1 MGYYENPPIINPG
14 RGSEMISAG
23 IMNAANSIAEGLI
36 KRGENKRQE
45 EKERKLTIQKLQ
57 DRKNETDLLYNEKLS
72 KWSVKQDKVKTDV
85 DKKIYDITQ
94 QKITLA
100 ADSKIL
106 LLNETDKDKRQE
118 YLSNITNADLFLET
132 SSKFA
137 KSAAGQV
144 ATWRLDTKA
153 IKVGKPG
160 GHVVNG
166 STDEEILDNTAA
178 VEILG
183 GMDSRYTNTNIDVA
197 EDKDGGLL
205 LSISGKHDNGRDFKV
220 EINSKSFDMSEEE
233 GDGGLLIP
241 VESLDTFYTKTKESV
256 MNKKGEIFPGY
267 LNPTMETY
275 DLKSKGSSGGIGA
288 DQYQRIESQRIEAGA
303 IKAQI
308 KKESD
313 ITATGVLSA
322 DSPTRLRAL
331 IDYTLE
337 KGVGWYDEN
346 FKKINNVEDQ
356 KKMLSD
362 LLTEKA
368 FEGMTRDLEKTVEG
382 GVDVWW
388 NPSDKVQIKDKVTAA
403 ELKKQ
408 NEPDGAKDP
417 DKEPKTNY
425 KTEYYDDIILGNNTY
440 VKKEGESEG
449 QVDYKN
455 RQSLATNL
463 NKLSGEVDGFITR
476 EDLFK
481 LYADSPYVSGKFDTG
496 LTMQEAFTK
505 GKIKE
510 NLKTSFER
518 DYGSGKIYF
527 KKGEGVYKPVTSYDL
542 KTATGRVK
550 LALDYTSNAGERT
563 ILQEKLKEA
572 KLMDWVQKNPKN
584 SNETQEQYA
593 VRARK
598 NN

>member
-1 MGYYENPPIINPG
+1 MGYYENPPIVNPG

-220 EINSKSFDMSEEE
+220 DINSKSFDMSEEE

-403 ELKKQ
+403 ELRKQ
-408 NEPDGAKDP
+408 NEPNGAEDS

-425 KTEYYDDIILGNNTY
+425 KTEYYDDIILGNNKY

-455 RQSLATNL
+455 RKSLATNL
-463 NKLSGEVDGFITR
+463 NKLSGEVDGFIAR

-481 LYADSPYVSGKFDTG
+481 LYADSPYVYGKSDTG
-496 LTMQEAFTK
+496 LTMQEAFDK

-518 DYGSGKIYF
+518 DYGGGKIYF
-527 KKGEGVYKPVTSYDL
+527 KKGEGVYKPVKSYDL

-550 LALDYTSNAGERT
+550 LALDYTSSAGERT

-572 KLMDWVQKNPKN
+572 KLMDWVQKNPKK

-593 VRARK
+593 ARARK

>member
-23 IMNAANSIAEGLI
+23 IMSAANSIAESLI

-118 YLSNITNADLFLET
+118 YLKNITDADLFLET

-166 STDEEILDNTAA
+166 SNDEEILDNTAA

-183 GMDSRYTNTNIDVA
+183 GMDSRYTNTNIDVS
-197 EDKDGGLL
+197 EDADGGLL
-205 LSISGKHDNGRDFKV
+205 LSVSGKHDDGRDFNVK
-220 EINSKSFDMSEEE
+220 INSKSFDMSEEE

-275 DLKSKGSSGGIGA
+275 DLKSKGSSGGIGD

-346 FKKINNVEDQ
+346 FKKISNTEDQ

-362 LLTEKA
+362 MLTEKA

-388 NPSDKVQIKDKVTAA
+388 NPSDKVQIKDKVSAA
-403 ELKKQ
+403 ELRQQ
-408 NEPDGAKDP
+408 NKPDGSGEP
-417 DKEPKTNY
+417 GKEPKTNY
-425 KTEYYDDIILGNNTY
+425 KTEYYDDIILGNNKY
-440 VKKEGESEG
+440 SKKEGESEG

-455 RQSLATNL
+455 RKSLADNL
-463 NKLSGEVDGFITR
+463 NKLSGETDSFISR
-476 EDLFK
+476 EDLFAM
-481 LYADSPYVSGKFDTG
+481 YANEPYVSGKFETG
-496 LTMQEAFTK
+496 LTMQEAFDQ
-505 GKIKE
+505 GKIKD

-518 DYGSGKIYF
+518 DYGGGKMYF
-527 KKGEGVYKPVTSYDL
+527 KKGEGSYKPVKSYDL

-572 KLMDWVQKNPKN
+572 KLMDWVQKNPKK

-593 VRARK
+593 VRAGK

>member
-23 IMNAANSIAEGLI
+23 IMSAANSIAESLI

-118 YLSNITNADLFLET
+118 YLKNITDADLFLET

-166 STDEEILDNTAA
+166 SNDEEILDNTAA

-183 GMDSRYTNTNIDVA
+183 GMDSRYTNTNIDVS
-197 EDKDGGLL
+197 EDADGGLL
-205 LSISGKHDNGRDFKV
+205 LSVSGKHDDGRDFNVK
-220 EINSKSFDMSEEE
+220 INSKSFDMSEEE

-275 DLKSKGSSGGIGA
+275 DLKSKGSSGGIGD

-346 FKKINNVEDQ
+346 FKKISNTEDQ

-362 LLTEKA
+362 MLTEKA

-388 NPSDKVQIKDKVTAA
+388 NPSDKVQIKDKVSAA
-403 ELKKQ
+403 ELRQQ
-408 NEPDGAKDP
+408 NKPDGSGEP
-417 DKEPKTNY
+417 GKEPKTNY
-425 KTEYYDDIILGNNTY
+425 KTEYYDDIILGNNKY
-440 VKKEGESEG
+440 SKKEGESEG

-455 RQSLATNL
+455 RKSLADNL
-463 NKLSGEVDGFITR
+463 NKLSGETDSFISR
-476 EDLFK
+476 EDLFAM
-481 LYADSPYVSGKFDTG
+481 YANEPYVSGKFETG
-496 LTMQEAFTK
+496 LTMQEAFDQ

-518 DYGSGKIYF
+518 DYGGGKMYF
-527 KKGEGVYKPVTSYDL
+527 KKGEGSYKPVKSYDL

-572 KLMDWVQKNPKN
+572 KLMDWVQKNPKK

-593 VRARK
+593 VRAGK